1 MCYQKVF
8 GKYINADYNFF
19 VKNKH
24 GKLLHT
30 GSVAVDQTAYLIL
43 LVITTLTDFLSL
55 LLMLLLLMLLT
66 WQGTILILI
75 IGFIYLVAVKRTT
88 IRLIIAGKLQVEA
101 DREKN
106 VILNEMI
113 MGIKS
118 IRVFCV
124 SGVWRKRYYDKVDK
138 VLHNL
143 FKMMMG
149 RTLPELLN
157 RLVFFVV
164 IAGLGIFVGIR
175 DGGNVVSWI
184 PMLGTF
190 AIVASRLLQV
200 SQKIGNGIMRIA
212 GKLHNAEIVV
222 NLLSED
228 TNKLIDGTTE
238 LGRFNNEI
246 SFNNVWYRYE
256 GTDSFIFKGLDLK
269 IKKMKVTA
277 IVGPSGSG
285 KTTTVNLLLRLYS
298 PEKGTITLD
307 GKDIVTYAHKSYLSK
322 IAYVS
327 QEPFILHDTIRENIK
342 FGIAECDEDMIVEAA
357 KQANS
362 HEFIMNTPES
372 YNTIVGDAGIKLSG
386 GQRQRIAIAR
396 AMLRKPEIMILD
408 EATSS
413 LDNIS
418 EKIIQQAINNI
429 AQYTTVIVVAHRLST
444 IINADKIMVLS
455 NGAITEE
462 GTHAELLQKRG
473 TYFKLYNVQAN
484 DEYLVNTECH
494 G

>member
-1 MCYQKVF
+1 
-8 GKYINADYNFF
+8 
-19 VKNKH
+19 
-24 GKLLHT
+24 
-30 GSVAVDQTAYLIL
+30 
-43 LVITTLTDFLSL
+43 
-55 LLMLLLLMLLT
+55 
-66 WQGTILILI
+66 
-75 IGFIYLVAVKRTT
+75 
-88 IRLIIAGKLQVEA
+88 
-101 DREKN
+101 
-106 VILNEMI
+106 
-113 MGIKS
+113 
-118 IRVFCV
+118 
-124 SGVWRKRYYDKVDK
+124 
-138 VLHNL
+138 
-143 FKMMMG
+143 
-149 RTLPELLN
+149 
-157 RLVFFVV
+157 
-164 IAGLGIFVGIR
+164 
-175 DGGNVVSWI
+175 
-184 PMLGTF
+184 
-190 AIVASRLLQV
+190 
-200 SQKIGNGIMRIA
+200 MRIA

-277 IVGPSGSG
+277 IVGRSGSG